1 MTIPA
6 TVFDLSPADKGCVAV
21 QDILLADAT
30 LKEWHKLRV
39 YRVDFISDEVM
50 RKFPPPAIFVNL
62 QAEEHEP
69 KPGRCVTLR
78 YTVAVTIVRAQPDV
92 KLDPKDPA
100 LSSVVT
106 VAKVALWTNPNLQVS
121 RYSNVSL
128 AETAT
133 FQALDYQGADEIDKT
148 LMLSHSFLID
158 YSLSGLP
165 VETLEPA

>member
-1 MTIPA
+1 MIPA
-6 TVFDLSPADKGCVAV
+6 TVFDLSTADKGCIAV
-21 QDILLADAT
+21 QDILLADDT
-30 LKEWHKLRV
+30 LRDWHKLRV
-39 YRVDFISDEVM
+39 YRVDFLSDEVM

-62 QAEEHEP
+62 QAEQHVP
-69 KPGRCVTLR
+69 KPGKCVTLQ
-78 YTVAVTIVRAQPDV
+78 YTVAVTLVRMAAEI

-106 VAKVALWTNPNLQVS
+106 AAKVALWTNPNLQVA
-121 RYSNVSL
+121 RFSNESL

-165 VETLEPA
+165 VETLAPA